1 MIVFG
6 LDDTGTGEKA
16 ATIELAFD
24 ECVAAF
30 QAAIPTSNTIMPTMK
45 RRGARVAGT
54 ACAALMT
61 VLFFLTC

>member
-1 MIVFG
+1 
-6 LDDTGTGEKA
+6 
-16 ATIELAFD
+16 
-24 ECVAAF
+24 
-30 QAAIPTSNTIMPTMK
+30 MPTMK